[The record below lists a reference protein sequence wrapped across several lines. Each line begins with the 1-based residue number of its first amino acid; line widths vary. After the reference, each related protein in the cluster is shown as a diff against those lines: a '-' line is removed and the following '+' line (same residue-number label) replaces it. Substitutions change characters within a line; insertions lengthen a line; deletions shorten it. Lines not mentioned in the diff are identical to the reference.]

1 MSHNFKPGD
10 LALIIKSIKRP
21 ENIGKACEL
30 LAFMVPGDRVE
41 FEFNGRRV
49 ITHIG
54 EKPAWLVAGDG
65 VVGSNGDVGFALVKP
80 GNLMPLRGDFSPEQQ
95 KAKEAEPCA

>member
-1 MSHNFKPGD
+1 MSHQFKPGD

-30 LAFMVPGDRVE
+30 LAFLVPGDRLE
-41 FEFNGRRV
+41 FEFNGLRA

-54 EKPAWLVAGDG
+54 ENPAWLVAGDG
-65 VVGSNGDVGFALVKP
+65 VIGSNGDVGFALVRP
-80 GNLMPLRGDFSPEQQ
+80 GNLMPLRGGFAIEQQ

>member
-1 MSHNFKPGD
+1 MSHQFKPGD

-30 LAFMVPGDRVE
+30 LAFLVPGDRLE
-41 FEFNGRRV
+41 FEHNGLRA
-49 ITHIG
+49 ITHVG
-54 EKPAWLVAGDG
+54 EHPAWLVAGDG
-65 VVGSNGDVGFALVKP
+65 VIGSNGDVGFALVRP
-80 GNLMPLRGDFSPEQQ
+80 SNLMPLRGDFQPEQQ